1 MATNY
6 IVNEGAVSTGV
17 LNAKDTM
24 TVTRGGTASE
34 VTVNSGA
41 KLTISGGGSGVNI
54 RENGGNVILDP
65 DAKCDF
71 VANTFSDVTAAGGS
85 VTVHSGTTAVSTT
98 VGSSGELWVF
108 SGGTASTI
116 NAAGYSIWN
125 ARVYINKGASASN
138 VNISSSAKLYVSDGG
153 VVSDVFLSSGTAE
166 ISGGALVNKM
176 TVGRSATLVV
186 AGKGSVADIVEN
198 GGNVILDPE
207 AKVNFIA
214 NTFSDAVAAGG
225 SITVHSGTTAVSTTV
240 GSSGE
245 LWVFSGGTAN
255 TINATGYSIWNA
267 YIYVNNGGSAS
278 NVNVSSSAK
287 LYVSGGGV
295 VRDVF
300 VSSGSAY
307 VSRGGKLT
315 GKVTFGD
322 KATVSAYDGAI
333 VDFDISGV
341 AAGNTALVNDL
352 SVIKGTPTYSL
363 TVANKQSSGTY
374 RLADGAA
381 SFNGTITVTT
391 AGGVEVGEVRIGQSL
406 SVGSGRYSLAV
417 NDNKLQVTITGDVSI
432 KTPEVLSVAANVTTP
447 TNRTVTVTAVFN
459 EDSVVKQYSFN
470 GSDWLSYTTGVAM
483 TDNGTVYFRAGD
495 GGSKYSAVKSYSVT
509 NIDKIAPTKP
519 TAYANITAET
529 TGTVTVTANFSSD
542 SVTKEY
548 RIDGGAWQNYKS
560 GVAMTDNGTVGFRGA
575 DAAGNYSEVA
585 EYVVENIIAPG
596 PRVIR
601 VTADITTPT
610 NRTVTVTATFNA
622 DSVVKQYSFNNSIWN
637 TYTTGVAVSS
647 NRTVYFRGG
656 DGLGNYSEPKGYSVT
671 NIDTVPPE
679 TPTVKASTKALTNRS
694 VVLTATYS
702 DDTTIRQYS
711 LDKRNWHIYSGPV
724 SVTENGKVY
733 FRGIDAADNTSEVA
747 EYEVANIDRTAPDK
761 PVARA
766 NITAPTNQNVTVTA
780 TYSGDT
786 SIKQYSLDN
795 ANWRVYSTGVVMQ
808 DNGKVYFRGIDV
820 AGNISDV
827 AVVTV
832 GNIDRVAP
840 DKPTVRASTTIATN
854 QPVTVTADFT
864 SDSAVREYSLDG
876 TKWLTYTTGV
886 VMKDNGKVYFRAAD
900 AAGNKSDV
908 VTCTVK
914 NIVDGDLLCS
924 GKVGYG
930 EIHLK
935 TFKIKITQPGW
946 YSIGNSSF
954 GRLNG
959 SVTISCNGKKVAS
972 GTVKNGQLTFNKN
985 KLVLLGEANEYTV
998 IVKNTDKGRTS
1009 GEYSFTLNPETVFD
1023 KANTDDYRQ
1032 GSTQKLAKNTVIND
1046 WVGYGD
1052 STDWWKLDAG
1062 ANGGFYDFELYG
1074 IRNNVKLTVY
1084 SAQGG
1089 KVRKLKSATASLKKP
1104 RISLAELCVAPGA
1117 SCYVVV
1123 EAPQAKKA
1131 KNSDYTLKMTEKAT
1145 FTGLRNNDWSQA
1157 EVLTAKEEVSGVLSK
1172 APGADLVDYYD
1183 LSKVGSLCLDMVK
1196 GKAKVSFYD
1205 AGRNK
1210 IKVATVKM
1218 ANGALK
1224 QNAAALS
1231 LAAGNMTTDQITIS
1245 AIDDAVRYLK
1255 IEASGKTLNSYTI
1268 TKIA

>member
-1 MATNY
+1 M
-6 IVNEGAVSTGV
+6 
-17 LNAKDTM
+17 
-24 TVTRGGTASE
+24 
-34 VTVNSGA
+34 
-41 KLTISGGGSGVNI
+41 
-54 RENGGNVILDP
+54 
-65 DAKCDF
+65 
-71 VANTFSDVTAAGGS
+71 
-85 VTVHSGTTAVSTT
+85 STT

-225 SITVHSGTTAVSTTV
+225 SVTVHSGTTAVSTTV

-1023 KANTDDYRQ
+1023 KANTADDRQ
-1032 GSTQKLAKNTVIND
+1032 GSAQKLAKNTVIND